1 MKSQEDYKQ
10 EALKRAAQGPDA
22 VKGLPDYAREE
33 LRKAIEEDGLSADQ
47 AREMMNTI
55 LLGIE
60 EGLREAGME
69 AKLILIETID
79 AFIFVF
85 GDIFEQTW
93 DALKSYARSLRDLAG
108 KATSSGAHFR
118 QELERWIKEHEKD
131 GKA

>member
-1 MKSQEDYKQ
+1 MKSRNDYKQ

-47 AREMMNTI
+47 ARELMNRI

-69 AKLILIETID
+69 AKLILIETMD

-93 DALKSYARSLRDLAG
+93 DALKSYAQSIRDLAA

-118 QELERWIKEHEKD
+118 QELEKWIKEHGKD
-131 GKA
+131 GKS